1 MGIERR
7 PNLSDY
13 WSINSF
19 NYTPWYHELFPRDRF
34 ETLYSTMLHV
44 NSIGDEKS
52 KRYKFEPFL
61 NKLLQNFQRAYYPDK
76 DLSLDEMVVKW
87 KGRSKFKMYN
97 LSKPEKYHIK
107 TFGLC
112 DSHTGYAYNLLI
124 YFGKETSYQED
135 VPGGQSEKIFQ
146 YLLRPLGSGHHV
158 FANTNY
164 TTHSLIS
171 YPSAKRIYYAGTLM
185 SNRKNVPIE
194 IKNPKIKHMESK
206 FYRSRGGILLCMW
219 KNKIAKKPVIVVS
232 THSVKEESEITNKRG
247 IVTTKPNII
256 HEYSNST
263 NGCDRMDQMI
273 SYYVFNRKTI
283 KFWKH
288 MLMWCFEISQM
299 NAFILFCLTREAG
312 TKTVP
317 PIEFKKSLI
326 TELITEASKNIPPD
340 QKIHR
345 IKKPTGDVVRTT
357 QPAHYV
363 FGILMIEIVQFVV
376 PHNLEIGQNSNG
388 KRAMYIYIEKIALKS
403 LILKKNGKR
412 DLCHILIY
420 VYLRFIRVVDILHYK

>member
-1 MGIERR
+1 MVGDNDLCLHEFRFIPAKEPGVQAQLDESSSALKWFFELFDEKVQTDLVKLINEFATYIIQQNNLRRRRSKYSKWYPITRYELLRLFAVLIAMGIERR
-7 PNLSDY
+7 PNLCDY

-19 NYTPWYHELFPRDRF
+19 NYTPWNHELFPRDRF
-34 ETLYSTMLHV
+34 EMLYSTMLHV

-52 KRYKFEPFL
+52 KKYKIEPFL

-87 KGRSKFKMYN
+87 KGRSKFKIYN
-97 LSKPEKYHIK
+97 PSKPEKYHIK

-171 YPSAKRIYYAGTLM
+171 YPSAKRIYYTGTLM

-206 FYRSRGGILLCMW
+206 FYRSREGILLCMW
-219 KNKIAKKPVIVVS
+219 KNKIAK
-232 THSVKEESEITNKRG
+232 N
-247 IVTTKPNII
+247 
-256 HEYSNST
+256 
-263 NGCDRMDQMI
+263 Q
-273 SYYVFNRKTI
+273 
-283 KFWKH
+283 
-288 MLMWCFEISQM
+288 
-299 NAFILFCLTREAG
+299 
-312 TKTVP
+312 
-317 PIEFKKSLI
+317 SL
-326 TELITEASKNIPPD
+326 LY
-340 QKIHR
+340 QR
-345 IKKPTGDVVRTT
+345 I
-357 QPAHYV
+357 Q
-363 FGILMIEIVQFVV
+363 
-376 PHNLEIGQNSNG
+376 
-388 KRAMYIYIEKIALKS
+388 
-403 LILKKNGKR
+403 
-412 DLCHILIY
+412 
-420 VYLRFIRVVDILHYK
+420 